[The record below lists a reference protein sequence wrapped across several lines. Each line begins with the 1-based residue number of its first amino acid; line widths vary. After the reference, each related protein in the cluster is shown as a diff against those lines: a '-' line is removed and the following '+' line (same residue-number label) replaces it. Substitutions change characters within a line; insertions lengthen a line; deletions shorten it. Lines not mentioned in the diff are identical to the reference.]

1 MKKYLIIMGAPGSG
15 KDTQG
20 KRISEKQKIPLISS
34 GDALRDE
41 IANGTP
47 IGKKFQELIAK
58 GLLVP
63 DEVMFEFIDNL
74 LSKYDLSRGFI
85 FNGFP
90 RTIPQAEF
98 INCYLNKRNIEIDA
112 ALYLNV
118 SDEEILRRISGRRIC
133 KNCGSVF
140 NLYYSKPNIDGKCNN
155 CGGELYQREDDFED
169 SVLKRISVYKEST
182 LPLIDYFSKKK
193 ILIEID
199 GNGAFE
205 KIMERI
211 LEAIND

>member
-1 MKKYLIIMGAPGSG
+1 MKKHLIIMGPPGSG

-20 KRISEKQKIPLISS
+20 KRISEKQRIPLISS

-41 IANGTP
+41 IANGTV
-47 IGKKFQELIAK
+47 IGRKFQELIAK

-74 LSKYDLSRGFI
+74 LSKYDLSEGFI

-98 INCYLNKRNIEIDA
+98 IDCYLKKRNIEIDKVV
-112 ALYLNV
+112 YLNV
-118 SDEEILRRISGRRIC
+118 LDEEILRRISGRRTC

-140 NLYYSKPNIDGKCNN
+140 NLYYSKPNIDGKCDN
-155 CGGELYQREDDFED
+155 CGGELFQREDDSEE
-169 SVLKRISVYKEST
+169 SVLKRISVYKKST
-182 LPLIDYFSKKK
+182 LPLIDYFREKK
-193 ILIEID
+193 LLTEID
-199 GNGAFE
+199 GNCTPE
-205 KIMERI
+205 EVINRI
-211 LEAIND
+211 LEAIDD